1 MLSLALL
8 AQLASTAS
16 TSSTLSC
23 ALFSDLCSF
32 ISSVLHLLLFFS
44 ALLAQ
49 LASNALL
56 AHNYHAINALSCA
69 LSTSLSSALSC
80 ALFSDL
86 CSDISLFYCA
96 LSIIH
101 LNTCSRTLYRY
112 LMHSPVLSSTLPC
125 VLISALSSALLRALC
140 NARSLMIAL

>member
-1 MLSLALL
+1 MLSLVLYLVISAV
-8 AQLASTAS
+8 
-16 TSSTLSC
+16 
-23 ALFSDLCSF
+23 LFLLCSIYYF
-32 ISSVLHLLLFFS
+32 FLSFFS

-56 AHNYHAINALSCA
+56 ARNYHAINVLSCA

-96 LSIIH
+96 LSIIP
-101 LNTCSRTLYRY
+101 LNTCSRTLYRF